1 MISENSLS
9 VRFWGVRG
17 SIACPGPDTLRY
29 GGNTPCVEVRCG
41 DDILIFDGGT
51 GLRALGNA
59 LIKRGS
65 VDVDIFF
72 THCHIDHVS
81 GLPFFAPFFAGGHRV
96 RLWAGNLL
104 PKYTI
109 EEVVRKMM
117 SAPLFPIEVE
127 TFKAEIEYSDFHAGE
142 TLFPHQRV
150 TLRTLPLDHPDGA
163 TGYRIE
169 FAGRAIAYVTDTEV
183 RSREIE
189 RNIVTLAQSA
199 DLMIYDCTYTDEEI
213 VSRAGWGH
221 STWREGM
228 RLADAAGARRFC
240 LFHHDPSHDDAFMDR
255 IAAAAVAAR
264 RDTVVAKEGLIVS
277 L

>member
-1 MISENSLS
+1 MISANSLS

-59 LIKRGS
+59 LIKQGS

-81 GLPFFAPFFAGGHRV
+81 GLPFFAPFFAGGHRI

-127 TFKAEIEYSDFHAGE
+127 TFKAEIEYRDFHAGE
-142 TLFPHQRV
+142 TLSPHQGV

-169 FAGRAIAYVTDTEV
+169 FGGRAIAYVTDTEI

-213 VSRAGWGH
+213 LSRAGWGH

-255 IAAAAVAAR
+255 IAAAAIAAR
-264 RDTVVAKEGLIVS
+264 RDTVVATEGLVVS